1 MEGSMFLTFCVCFAG
16 MLALAGG
23 LYLLELS
30 GKRADASLRELR
42 ERLA

>member
-1 MEGSMFLTFCVCFAG
+1 MDGSMFLTFCVCFLG
-16 MLALAGG
+16 MLTLAGG